1 MKFCKPEEDATL
13 EIAAS
18 LDVQA
23 NFSLTQEE
31 TTNKE
36 LPLNVID
43 FIAKFPYHG
52 SNDIY

>member
-1 MKFCKPEEDATL
+1 MRLKLSFLGFMKFCKPEEDATL

-36 LPLNVID
+36 LALNVIN
-43 FIAKFPYHG
+43 FF
-52 SNDIY
+52 

>member
-1 MKFCKPEEDATL
+1 MKFCKSEEDATL

-43 FIAKFPYHG
+43 LF
-52 SNDIY
+52 